1 MFAKKALLTVS
12 VCLTVFGAVAQAQD
26 FEIYVG
32 PRGYREY
39 DGDRYRD
46 SDWDRGR
53 NWDGGREGRRGRQR
67 VDRRNP
73 RLGPC
78 DPEVALDHAREYGMR
93 RARIASITRDRIVVT
108 GIGFEGERTHMVIL
122 NDARCNRIR

>member
-1 MFAKKALLTVS
+1 MIAKKALLTIAM
-12 VCLTVFGAVAQAQD
+12 CLTVFGAVAQAQD

-46 SDWDRGR
+46 RDWERGGER
-53 NWDGGREGRRGRQR
+53 GRGRQR
-67 VDRRNP
+67 VDRRNS

-93 RARIASITRDRIVVT
+93 RVRIASITRDRIVVT

>member
-1 MFAKKALLTVS
+1 MIARKALLTI
-12 VCLTVFGAVAQAQD
+12 AVNLMILGTPAQAQD

-32 PRGYREY
+32 PRGYRDY

-46 SDWDRGR
+46 RDWDR
-53 NWDGGREGRRGRQR
+53 DRGRDRGRGR

-93 RARIASITRDRIVVT
+93 RVRIASITRDRIVVT